1 VNLKAMLPPGM
12 RYIASSAKFKL
23 PANAGTY
30 TTFAAANVSVVNAGT
45 SDSLVLK
52 LGQFDSP
59 TNLCGL
65 KTAADT
71 ANSKIRVQF
80 KANYTTCPPPMAT
93 RTAKFYTSATN
104 FCKDTTLQY
113 NIVSKPIHFTDEDP
127 TVRNT
132 LACTVVTMP
141 TINGS
146 AASAQNLTC
155 TFKVK
160 NEGSGGT
167 TIGKDSI
174 QINLP
179 KGLTYSS
186 TANVSGL
193 VIPTSPRIINNP
205 NGQTLMYLLP
215 AGMTIG
221 AETQFNLV
229 VTTDP
234 AQFNGRCNLNV
245 PIAMRSLSYQSPICA
260 AKNLTCDGANSGCEI
275 QGSAFDDANI
285 FCCPVICLPVVA
297 RRN

>member
-1 VNLKAMLPPGM
+1 MLPSGM

-23 PANAGTY
+23 PAGAGTY
-30 TTFAAANVSVVNAGT
+30 ANFAAGNITVVNAGT

-59 TNLCGL
+59 ANLCGL

-127 TVRNT
+127 QVRNS

-146 AASAQNLTC
+146 AAAPQTLTC

-193 VIPTSPRIINNP
+193 ALPTTPRIVNGSE
-205 NGQTLMYLLP
+205 GQTLMYLLP
-215 AGMTIG
+215 AGMAVG
-221 AETQFNLV
+221 GETQFNLV

-234 AQFNGRCNLNV
+234 AQLSGHCNQNV
-245 PIAMRSLSYQSPICA
+245 PIAIRTLSYKSPICA
-260 AKNLTCDGANSGCEI
+260 AKNLTCNGANSGCEI